1 MTLYIFCSVGN
12 TYMTFCIITRYSL
25 YRSSSVAE
33 AVRDILESDWLLFQM
48 LQSRVANFTALAA
61 KMKQNVEERIGNP
74 VNVNTII
81 ASLNRISNSTQ
92 TQGGLPTDDKLPF
105 GTRLSLSD
113 SVFEMITKM
122 DDSTE
127 FSGMYEKLTES
138 RRTPFGIFLSLNTC
152 RFYIDSDSDQNTV
165 EQEIA
170 TGSKENS
177 YTQIKIDIPGEPAR
191 VPNTLI
197 YEISKMLYKTHT
209 DVHSAFFTPSGIVLV
224 VENDK
229 AAKVYQ
235 MLQESLTP
243 H

>member
-1 MTLYIFCSVGN
+1 
-12 TYMTFCIITRYSL
+12 MTFCLIIDYSL

-48 LQSRVANFTALAA
+48 LESRVANFTALAA
-61 KMKQNVEERIGNP
+61 KMKPNVEERIGSP
-74 VNVNTII
+74 VNLNTII
-81 ASLNRISNSTQ
+81 ASLNRIFNSTEAQ
-92 TQGGLPTDDKLPF
+92 VDSRAHDKLPF

-113 SVFEMITKM
+113 SVFEMVTKM

-127 FSGMYEKLTES
+127 LSGMYEKLTQS
-138 RRTPFGIFLSLNTC
+138 RRIPFGIFLSLNTC
-152 RFYIDSDSDQNTV
+152 RFYMDSNSDQNNV
-165 EQEIA
+165 EHEIA
-170 TGSKENS
+170 TGLTENR
-177 YTQIKIDIPGEPAR
+177 YTKIKVDIPGELVR

-209 DVHSAFFTPSGIVLV
+209 DVHSAFFTPSDIVLV

-229 AAKVYQ
+229 AAKLYQ
-235 MLQESLTP
+235 MLHETLSP

>member
-1 MTLYIFCSVGN
+1 
-12 TYMTFCIITRYSL
+12 MTFCIITCYSL

-61 KMKQNVEERIGNP
+61 KMKQNVEERIGSP
-74 VNVNTII
+74 VNLNSVI

-92 TQGGLPTDDKLPF
+92 TQGGLPADDKLPF

-138 RRTPFGIFLSLNTC
+138 RRIPFGIFLSLNTC
-152 RFYIDSDSDQNTV
+152 RFYIDSDSDQNGV

-170 TGSKENS
+170 TGSTENS

>member
-1 MTLYIFCSVGN
+1 
-12 TYMTFCIITRYSL
+12 MTFCIITYYSL
-25 YRSSSVAE
+25 YRSGSVAE

-48 LQSRVANFTALAA
+48 LESRVANFTALAA
-61 KMKQNVEERIGNP
+61 KMKPGVEERIGSP
-74 VNVNTII
+74 VNLNTII
-81 ASLNRISNSTQ
+81 ASLNRIFDSTEAQ
-92 TQGGLPTDDKLPF
+92 VDSRAHDKLPF

-113 SVFEMITKM
+113 SVFEMVAKM

-127 FSGMYEKLTES
+127 LSGMYKKLTQS
-138 RRTPFGIFLSLNTC
+138 RRIPFGIFLSLKTC
-152 RFYIDSDSDQNTV
+152 RFYIDSNSDQKNNV
-165 EQEIA
+165 EHEIA
-170 TGSKENS
+170 TGLTENS
-177 YTQIKIDIPGEPAR
+177 YTKITIDIPRELAR

-229 AAKVYQ
+229 AAKLYQ
-235 MLQESLTP
+235 MLHESLSP